1 MDVDF
6 VGKDWTYTFSNGPIS
21 IITYDE
27 LMQVSQL
34 KKEDG
39 IGIEVGKNVAE
50 KKIKNE
56 EIQLKEASF
65 NI

>member
-1 MDVDF
+1 
-6 VGKDWTYTFSNGPIS
+6 
-21 IITYDE
+21 
-27 LMQVSQL
+27 L